1 MKKPFKETKLGN
13 LLQNKLPDALA
24 LVGNVLPDNGVLGV
38 VKNLIDSSTLT
49 SEEKKELQKEVIN
62 YEIEIDRLH
71 NEELANA
78 RNMQIEALKQ
88 DDIFSKRFN
97 YYLAGGSILLGFV
110 YLFAVTFLSIPT
122 DSQRFADIGFGVIST
137 VVFGQIYSFF
147 YGSSQSS
154 KNKDT
159 VISNLKK

>member
-62 YEIEIDRLH
+62 YEIELSKLH

-78 RNMQIEALKQ
+78 RNMQVEALKQ
-88 DDIFSKRFN
+88 DDVFSKRFN

-110 YLFAVTFLSIPT
+110 YLFAVTFLAIPT

-154 KNKDT
+154 KHKDT

>member
-62 YEIEIDRLH
+62 YEIELSKLH

-78 RNMQIEALKQ
+78 RNMQVEALKQ
-88 DDIFSKRFN
+88 DDVFSKRFN

-154 KNKDT
+154 KHKDT

>member
-13 LLQNKLPDALA
+13 LLKNKLPDALA

-62 YEIEIDRLH
+62 YEIELDKLH

-78 RNMQIEALKQ
+78 RNMQVEALKQ
-88 DDIFSKRFN
+88 DDVFSKRFN
-97 YYLAGGSILLGFV
+97 YYLAGGSILLGFI
-110 YLFAVTFLSIPT
+110 YLFAVTFLAIPT

-154 KNKDT
+154 HKKSET
-159 VISNLKK
+159 IENLRK

>member
-13 LLQNKLPDALA
+13 LLQNKLPDAINI
-24 LVGNVLPDNGVLGV
+24 VGDVLPNNGVLGI
-38 VKNLIDSSTLT
+38 VKNLISSSNL
-49 SEEKKELQKEVIN
+49 SEEDKQELTALTLEM
-62 YEIEIDRLH
+62 ERLE

-78 RNMQIEALKQ
+78 RNLQIEALKQ
-88 DDIFSKRFN
+88 DDVFSKRFN
-97 YYLAGGSILLGFV
+97 YYLAGGSIFLGFI
-110 YLFAVTFLSIPT
+110 YLFAVTFLAIPS

-154 KNKDT
+154 KNKDSI
-159 VISNLKK
+159 ISDLKK